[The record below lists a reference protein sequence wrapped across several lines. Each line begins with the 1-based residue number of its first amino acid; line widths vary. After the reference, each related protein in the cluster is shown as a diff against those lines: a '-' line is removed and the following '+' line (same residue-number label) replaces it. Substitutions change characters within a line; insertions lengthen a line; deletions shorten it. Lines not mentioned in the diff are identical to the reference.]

1 MKSLLTDPLGKSS
14 GDVETRAK
22 RVCFICYIS
31 HSMYFYGG
39 WSYYCIFYNFS
50 GKIIASKLFI
60 AFEPYIKDFEYF
72 FGKPK

>member
-31 HSMYFYGG
+31 HSMYFNGD
-39 WSYYCIFYNFS
+39 WSYYCIFYNFP
-50 GKIIASKLFI
+50 GKIIAFK
-60 AFEPYIKDFEYF
+60 PYNI
-72 FGKPK
+72 